1 MISIRRGD
9 TKVLKFQRKNE
20 EGVIETEAKELY
32 FTVKENS
39 NKQNYLFQKTL
50 NDGITFNT
58 EDFYYRITIYP
69 SDTDNLYYGTYLYDI
84 EVKEDDYV
92 KTIDL
97 GELVVKEEATFAG
110 NEVE

>member
-1 MISIRRGD
+1 MIGITRGD

-20 EGVIETEAKELY
+20 DGVIETEAKELY

-50 NDGITFNT
+50 DNGITFNT
-58 EDFYYRITIYP
+58 EDFYYRITINP
-69 SDTDNLYYGTYLYDI
+69 SDTDNLYYGIYQYDI
-84 EVKEDDYV
+84 EVKEDNYV

-97 GELVVKEEATFAG
+97 GEFVIKEEVTFAG
-110 NEVE
+110 NEVS

>member
-1 MISIRRGD
+1 MISITRGD
-9 TKVLKFQRKNE
+9 TKILKFQRKNE
-20 EGVIETEAKELY
+20 DGVIETEAKELY

-39 NKQNYLFQKTL
+39 NKQDFSFQKTL
-50 NDGITFNT
+50 DNGISFSD
-58 EDFYYRITIYP
+58 EDYYYRITIYP
-69 SDTDNLYYGTYLYDI
+69 DDTNKLYYGNYKYDI

-97 GELVVKEEATFAG
+97 GDFVITEEVTFVG

>member
-1 MISIRRGD
+1 MISITRGD
-9 TKVLKFQRKNE
+9 TKVLKFQRKNKD
-20 EGVIETEAKELY
+20 GIIETEAKELY

-50 NDGITFNT
+50 DNGITFNT
-58 EDFYYRITIYP
+58 EDFYYRITINP
-69 SDTDNLYYGTYLYDI
+69 SDTDNLYYGTYQYDI

-97 GELVVKEEATFAG
+97 GEFVITEEVTFVG

>member
-1 MISIRRGD
+1 MISITRGD

-20 EGVIETEAKELY
+20 DGVIETEAKELY

-50 NDGITFNT
+50 DNGITFSD
-58 EDFYYRITIYP
+58 EDYYYRITISP
-69 SDTDNLYYGTYLYDI
+69 DDTNNLYYGTYMYDI

-97 GELVVKEEATFAG
+97 GEFVIKEEVTFAG